1 MGISTTDPLT
11 ETPMTNKTTRKTTR
25 KTTPRAPETEGDLIA
40 FMGAIKDAHYDRED
54 HMTNTLVGMVQ
65 MGLPFGAR
73 MLAHAVVKAA
83 EHVLR
88 LEHGMGGVVT
98 PDVAR
103 ARVQYTKTLTAARN
117 ALKGDFDAH
126 YADCVKTHNECARA
140 NLDNSKGCSYTYVV
154 PAFNDDGTH
163 PPIGP
168 KDFPWAQEV

>member
-1 MGISTTDPLT
+1 M
-11 ETPMTNKTTRKTTR
+11 TTRKTTR
-25 KTTPRAPETEGDLIA
+25 KTTPRAPETDGDLPVLT
-40 FMGAIKDAHYDRED
+40 GAIKDAHYARED

-65 MGLPFGAR
+65 MGLPFGER

-88 LEHGMGGVVT
+88 LEHGRGGVVT

-103 ARVQYTKTLTAARN
+103 AKGQYTKALTAARN
-117 ALKGDFDAH
+117 ALKGDFDAL
-126 YADCVKTHNECARA
+126 YAECVKTHNECARS
-140 NLDNSKGCSYTYVV
+140 NLDNSKGRSYTYVV

-163 PPIGP
+163 APLGP